1 MSAAPHARM
10 WHQELLRA
18 CRNLTWSQR
27 GVLGVELPGCML
39 AGVTAFSA
47 GSEPGLGVRLP
58 YSALYQRGSLGP
70 FMACCGVPGLPA
82 PRVADLSAESGCSA
96 QTGDAA
102 VGPYLAP
109 CPCSLTYTYRPAL
122 RYACHAR

>member
-70 FMACCGVPGLPA
+70 FMACCGVPGSPPPESLICQQKAAAQLRQGTLLWA
-82 PRVADLSAESGCSA
+82 PIWHHVL
-96 QTGDAA
+96 
-102 VGPYLAP
+102 VP
-109 CPCSLTYTYRPAL
+109 
-122 RYACHAR
+122 